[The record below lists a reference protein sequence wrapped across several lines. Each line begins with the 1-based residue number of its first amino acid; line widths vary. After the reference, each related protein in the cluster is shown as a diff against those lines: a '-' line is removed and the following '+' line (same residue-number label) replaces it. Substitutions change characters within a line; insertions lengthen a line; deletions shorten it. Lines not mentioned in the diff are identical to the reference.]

1 MTEMSLSG
9 AAIPIERTSGTAGQ
23 FRPPRNGPC
32 RRSRPSLHQVT
43 HSRGRCLRLPY
54 RDLWGSILWKDTWGH
69 WTGILRDLRP
79 DLAILAAAV
88 RGNVDGEPIQGSLAQ
103 FIAREADSCVP
114 GTFVLCH
121 HENWNPPLTSPT
133 TLNQSAKN

>member
-32 RRSRPSLHQVT
+32 RRSRPSLHQVAQ
-43 HSRGRCLRLPY
+43 SRGRYLRLPY
-54 RDLWGSILWKDTWGH
+54 RDLGGEYPLERHLGALD
-69 WTGILRDLRP
+69 GILRDLRP
-79 DLAILAAAV
+79 DVAILAAAGQ
-88 RGNVDGEPIQGSLAQ
+88 GNLDGEPIQGSLAQ
-103 FIAREADSCVP
+103 FIAREADLLRP
-114 GTFVLCH
+114 DKIVLCH

-133 TLNQSAKN
+133 ILNQSAKN